1 MAYQAAQA
9 RQNFSASVEEAINKQ
24 IRNELNAS
32 YAYLA
37 MANYFNRVD
46 VALSGATEF
55 FGKQSVE
62 ERAHALKLIDYVNA
76 RGGHVKLMPLPAPAQ
91 QEWVNLHSALLDA
104 LELEKANNANL
115 LKLHK
120 LASDNNDPDLT
131 NFLEEFYLREQV
143 DEIQRL
149 ARMANQLLRMG
160 TSGLSEHLFDQELRK
175 GTVPSDE

>member
-9 RQNFSASVEEAINKQ
+9 RQNFSPSVEEAVNKQ

-76 RGGHVKLMPLPAPAQ
+76 RGGHVKLMPLPF
-91 QEWVNLHSALLDA
+91 
-104 LELEKANNANL
+104 
-115 LKLHK
+115 
-120 LASDNNDPDLT
+120 T

-175 GTVPSDE
+175 GTVLSDE